1 MPRRVM
7 QGVVVSDK
15 MDKSIVVKVERR
27 IMHPI
32 YKKYMRR
39 SKKYLAHD
47 ETNAARIG
55 DTVRIVETRPMS
67 KRKCWEL
74 LVDGENA
81 AQAAPGVAADAPAT
95 ATASIED
102 RAE

>member
-15 MDKSIVVKVERR
+15 MDKSVVVKVERR
-27 IMHPI
+27 VMHPI

-47 ETNAARIG
+47 ETNAVRIG
-55 DTVRIVETRPMS
+55 DIVRIIETRPLS
-67 KRKCWEL
+67 KRKCWA
-74 LVDGENA
+74 VVTDDA
-81 AQAAPGVAADAPAT
+81 ASASVAAAGGET
-95 ATASIED
+95 SE
-102 RAE
+102 